1 MAKDG
6 SAGSVHEKE
15 TMSQKNSKSY
25 KSGEMAKG
33 RDEDKVKDNGK
44 K

>member
-6 SAGSVHEKE
+6 SAGSVYKKE
-15 TMSQKNSKSY
+15 TMSQKNSKNY
-25 KSGEMAKG
+25 KSGEIAKG